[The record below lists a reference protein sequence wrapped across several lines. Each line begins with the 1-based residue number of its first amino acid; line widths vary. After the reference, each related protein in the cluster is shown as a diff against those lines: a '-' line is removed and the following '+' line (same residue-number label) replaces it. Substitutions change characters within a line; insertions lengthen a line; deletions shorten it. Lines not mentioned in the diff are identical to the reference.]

1 MRRNTKM
8 GIRCMLLFFCMVMAL
23 SCLAGCK
30 KKKAEEPPQNEETI
44 PEPEQDLDAE
54 PEEDLGSEPEP
65 EPEPDPKPDP
75 NEGHEDEVRSFLTG
89 MWIPKEYENRR
100 PYAVMFNNIERAY
113 PQSGVQE
120 AGILYEILAE
130 GGITR
135 LMGLFDYVST
145 DRIGS
150 VRSARHYFVTCAAEY
165 DSIFV
170 HFGQTKYAQSK
181 MNELGTNN
189 LNGLLGEGNTIFFRD
204 NSIPAPHNAFAKAS
218 GILKATE
225 NKGYRTEYNEGQEP
239 HFQFSTEE
247 EVKLTGEGSGEA
259 GKISLSFSSYDKQ
272 YLSYDA
278 ENKVYYR
285 YGYGSQHVDAVTKE
299 PLAFTTALVQ
309 FVKEYNIDNNGYQ
322 TMELENSQGTGY
334 YLTGGRYVPIYWSK
348 GKAKDR
354 THYYYDE
361 ERTKEI
367 LLNPGKIY
375 IAVFPSHRAE
385 NLVIEAAP

>member
-1 MRRNTKM
+1 MRRSTRI
-8 GIRCMLLFFCMVMAL
+8 GIRSMLLFFCMILMLSAL
-23 SCLAGCK
+23 SVLAAGCK
-30 KKKAEEPPQNEETI
+30 KKKAEEPPQVEENTL
-44 PEPEQDLDAE
+44 PDP
-54 PEEDLGSEPEP
+54 EPEP
-65 EPEPDPKPDP
+65 EPEPEPIPEPDPEPEPDP
-75 NEGHEDEVRSFLTG
+75 NEGHEEETRSFLTG
-89 MWIPKEYENRR
+89 LWIPKEYENRR

-113 PQSGVQE
+113 PQSGLGD
-120 AGILYEILAE
+120 AGIVYEILAE

-181 MNELGTNN
+181 IKELGTNT

-204 NSIPAPHNAFAKAS
+204 NAIPAPHNAFAKAE
-218 GILKATE
+218 GILKATAD
-225 NKGYRTEYNEGQEP
+225 KGYRTEYNEGQEP
-239 HFQFSTEE
+239 HFVFSTEE
-247 EVKLTGEGSGEA
+247 EVTLDGKEGGEA
-259 GKISLSFSSYDKQ
+259 GKISLSFSGYDKQ
-272 YLSYDA
+272 YLSYDP
-278 ENKVYYR
+278 EKKVYYR

-309 FVKEYNIDNNGYQ
+309 FVKEYNIDKNGYQ

-348 GKAKDR
+348 GKAADR
-354 THYYYDE
+354 TRYYYDE
-361 ERTKEI
+361 GRTEEI
-367 LLNPGKIY
+367 SLNPGKVY

-385 NLVIEAAP
+385 NVVIEAKP

>member
-54 PEEDLGSEPEP
+54 PEEDLESEPEP

-239 HFQFSTEE
+239 HFQFSTE
-247 EVKLTGEGSGEA
+247 
-259 GKISLSFSSYDKQ
+259 
-272 YLSYDA
+272 
-278 ENKVYYR
+278 
-285 YGYGSQHVDAVTKE
+285 
-299 PLAFTTALVQ
+299 
-309 FVKEYNIDNNGYQ
+309 
-322 TMELENSQGTGY
+322 
-334 YLTGGRYVPIYWSK
+334 
-348 GKAKDR
+348 
-354 THYYYDE
+354 
-361 ERTKEI
+361 
-367 LLNPGKIY
+367 
-375 IAVFPSHRAE
+375 
-385 NLVIEAAP
+385 